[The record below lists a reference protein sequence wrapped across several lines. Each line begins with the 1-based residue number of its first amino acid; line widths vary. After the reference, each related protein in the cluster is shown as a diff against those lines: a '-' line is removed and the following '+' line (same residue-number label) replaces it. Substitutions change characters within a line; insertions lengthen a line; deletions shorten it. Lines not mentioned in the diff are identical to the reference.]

1 MSPSR
6 SLPSMNELQLLVDER
21 NITRLL
27 YRYAHAL
34 DRRDADAWRS
44 CFTGD
49 ATFETRHGTYVG
61 EEHINGLFDGLQPA
75 ATKHLL
81 TSPLIEVD
89 GDSATVASHFLL
101 CVQDGSEL
109 KVDFFGHYLD
119 RVVRGHGGG
128 EWRFRERRI
137 VSEAQAVR
145 A

>member
-1 MSPSR
+1 
-6 SLPSMNELQLLVDER
+6 MNELQLLVDER

-34 DRRDADAWRS
+34 DARDADAWRS

-49 ATFETRHGTYVG
+49 AIFETRHGTFVG
-61 EEHINGLFDGLQPA
+61 EEQISGLFDGLLTGP
-75 ATKHLL
+75 TKHLL
-81 TSPLIEVD
+81 TSPLIELD

-101 CVQDGSEL
+101 CVQAGSEL
-109 KVDFFGHYLD
+109 KVDFFGRYLD
-119 RVVRGHGGG
+119 RVVRGPGHA

-137 VSEAQAVR
+137 VPEAQAVR

>member
-1 MSPSR
+1 MS
-6 SLPSMNELQLLVDER
+6 ELRVLVDER

-34 DRRDADAWRS
+34 DGRDADAWRS
-44 CFTGD
+44 CFTAD

-61 EEHINGLFDGLQPA
+61 EKQINGLFDALRSA

-81 TSPLIEVD
+81 TSPLIELD

-101 CVQDGSEL
+101 CVQDGEEL
-109 KVDFFGHYLD
+109 KVDFFGRYLD
-119 RVVRGHGGG
+119 RVVRGPGDA

-137 VSEAQAVR
+137 VPEAQAVR